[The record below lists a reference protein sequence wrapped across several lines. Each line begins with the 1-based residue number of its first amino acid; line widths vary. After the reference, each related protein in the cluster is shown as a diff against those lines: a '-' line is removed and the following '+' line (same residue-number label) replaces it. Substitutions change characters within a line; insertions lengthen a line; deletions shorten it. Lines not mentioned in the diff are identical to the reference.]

1 MAERCVV
8 KDEARKSRRW
18 NRVRR
23 CMTSSSFTTHLSAIK
38 PAALTSTRRPSSLLL
53 GHDGVRRAGWPSLL
67 QAGCEAQETSAR
79 TLIKIERSTPHRQL
93 KVSWAYG
100 PRLEASRATQRKR
113 GLVLPPRLR
122 FGLVSASTVRGISAH
137 STTKGRRSR
146 SWTKITAGR
155 SGRSISASLNCKP
168 NSEEGRCHACR

>member
-1 MAERCVV
+1 VPFQ
-8 KDEARKSRRW
+8 D
-18 NRVRR
+18 
-23 CMTSSSFTTHLSAIK
+23 
-38 PAALTSTRRPSSLLL
+38 ALTAEQM
-53 GHDGVRRAGWPSLL
+53 RRAFEAEGVSFGEAEDSADSNAHVGSNPQPVFTGGVTLWAMLSQALFTDVQRTAPGWPSLL

-122 FGLVSASTVRGISAH
+122 FGLVSAST
-137 STTKGRRSR
+137 
-146 SWTKITAGR
+146 
-155 SGRSISASLNCKP
+155 
-168 NSEEGRCHACR
+168 ACGT